1 MKHDLL
7 NALIHIS
14 FNGLPI
20 HSIDAGSLVNKVTD
34 IYVRIRHY
42 KVRNSVLSRALQ
54 VVQVH
59 KPTPLKF

>member
-7 NALIHIS
+7 NALIQIS
-14 FNGLPI
+14 FSRLPI
-20 HSIDAGSLVNKVTD
+20 HSIDADSLVNKVTD
-34 IYVRIRHY
+34 IYVRECQY
-42 KVRNSVLSRALQ
+42 KVRNSILSRALQ